1 MKKAR
6 VIFLN
11 AFVMLLCMN
20 LFSQKIDVKKGI
32 VSFDGVQILKVDGG
46 TQNIGTPCPIVNL
59 KTGKPVFIF
68 IPGEYYPDG
77 TRWVYYEVRF
87 ADFDLSYYAKG
98 NYKDVLLT
106 LFKNGMITENGEI
119 INKEEAEKFV
129 RLYGWNPPQQ
139 ILLKTR

>member
-11 AFVMLLCMN
+11 AFAMLLCMN

-59 KTGKPVFIF
+59 KTGKPEEEIENLKLIKKNKSAYIF
-68 IPGEYYPDG
+68 SVGSSI
-77 TRWVYYEVRF
+77 
-87 ADFDLSYYAKG
+87 S
-98 NYKDVLLT
+98 T
-106 LFKNGMITENGEI
+106 LYKNGMITENGEI